1 MAMARRIAGVAVLV
15 VVFVLAA
22 SGCKAFDFNVGG
34 NGVWAPNPAEP
45 FNRWAERTRFQV
57 NDRLVFR
64 YRKEED
70 SVAVVS
76 QSHYDACN
84 ATEPLQR
91 LDGGDSVFV
100 FNHSG
105 PFFFISGD
113 ARRCQA
119 GERLIVVVLAVRSNT
134 PSPPTSPTPPS
145 PPVPAPSPHS
155 MPPPPPAPGTNGT
168 TASPPVVPA
177 LAPCSPPPSPA
188 VENSTAPAPGTANA
202 TASPPPPPPPS
213 SASALRGGTLLLLLV
228 IVGAMSFV

>member
-1 MAMARRIAGVAVLV
+1 MARRIAGVAVLLAV
-15 VVFVLAA
+15 VVVILAA
-22 SGCKAFDFNVGG
+22 SCCTAFDFNVGG
-34 NGVWAPNPAEP
+34 SGVWAPNPAEP

-113 ARRCQA
+113 AGRCQA
-119 GERLIVVVLAVRSNT
+119 GERLIVVVLAVRNNT
-134 PSPPTSPTPPS
+134 PSSPPPPPPPS
-145 PPVPAPSPHS
+145 PPVPAPSPRS

-168 TASPPVVPA
+168 TASPPVPA
-177 LAPCSPPPSPA
+177 LAPCSPPPSPTA
-188 VENSTAPAPGTANA
+188 GNSTSPASGTTNGTA
-202 TASPPPPPPPS
+202 SPPPPPPS
-213 SASALRGGTLLLLLV
+213 SASALRGGFLLLLLV
-228 IVGAMSFV
+228 IGGAMSFV